1 MQINTIHTQT
11 PKIQTPNTRTS
22 PKQNFK
28 GRYINHKN
36 LNRIANTGIYTSMVS
51 SVGAVCA
58 GFTDPLLNTINLALT
73 TIGTGAYFSKLFLP
87 RAEKL
92 ALKAKTEFTKAQ
104 TLEQAQNFAKE
115 NFKIKEFYVDDL
127 YAANWVNKGL
137 TELSNFFKGKTFM
150 PEKIVYEDFG
160 GDTLDHFSAARYR
173 KFGSTISINKFPF
186 ENTDRIVQNLLKDY
200 SSDIASIPFG
210 SQANLQRHLQRL
222 NRYKEAPNT
231 MTKASKLALA
241 TEANNVK
248 SIFGTPIEKVKSYT
262 DGLIAAHEQLD
273 FHEQLA
279 QVDTNMFGH
288 VYCGLFDNIFHEA
301 GHMFDFQSSTA
312 FSFTRAE
319 RKMPQIMQ
327 KAREELVMPPYALSD
342 FREYRA
348 EIFAGTVNG
357 EVYPKPIMDIFHKHN
372 RIELPKQTLD
382 LTLKK

>member
-1 MQINTIHTQT
+1 MRINTI
-11 PKIQTPNTRTS
+11 NTRTPETKTA

-36 LNRIANTGIYTSMVS
+36 LERIANTGIYTSMFS
-51 SVGAVCA
+51 GVGAICA
-58 GFTDPLLNTINLALT
+58 GVTDPLLNTINLALT
-73 TIGTGAYFSKLFLP
+73 TIGTGAYVSKLFLP

-92 ALKAKTEFTKAQ
+92 TLKAKTEFTKAQ

-115 NFKIKEFYVDDL
+115 NFKINEFHVDDL
-127 YAANWVNKGL
+127 YAANWINKGL

-150 PEKIVYEDFG
+150 PEKIVYVDFG
-160 GDTLDHFSAARYR
+160 GDTLNHFSGAKYQTP
-173 KFGSTISINKFPF
+173 GNTIFINKFPF
-186 ENTDRIVQNLLKDY
+186 ENADRIVQNLLKNY

-210 SQANLQRHLQRL
+210 SEANVQRHLQRL

-248 SIFGTPIEKVKSYT
+248 SIFCAPIEKLKSYT
-262 DGLIAAHEQLD
+262 DGLIAAHKQLD

-279 QVDTNMFGH
+279 QVDANLYGH
-288 VYCGLFDNIFHEA
+288 VYCGLFDNLLHEA

-327 KAREELVMPPYALSD
+327 KAREVLVMPPYALSN

-382 LTLKK
+382 LTL

>member
-1 MQINTIHTQT
+1 
-11 PKIQTPNTRTS
+11 
-22 PKQNFK
+22 
-28 GRYINHKN
+28 
-36 LNRIANTGIYTSMVS
+36 MVS

-58 GFTDPLLNTINLALT
+58 GLTDPLLNTINLALT
-73 TIGTGAYFSKLFLP
+73 TIGTSAYALKLFLP
-87 RAEKL
+87 EAEKL
-92 ALKAKTEFTKAQ
+92 TLKAKTEFTKAK

-160 GDTLDHFSAARYR
+160 GDTLNHFCGAKY
-173 KFGSTISINKFPF
+173 KKLGSTIYINKFPF
-186 ENTDRIVQNLLKDY
+186 ENADRIVQNMLKDY
-200 SSDIASIPFG
+200 SSDIASIHFG
-210 SQANLQRHLQRL
+210 SQANVQRHLQRL

-241 TEANNVK
+241 SEANNIK
-248 SIFGTPIEKVKSYT
+248 SIFCAPIEKVKSYT
-262 DGLIAAHEQLD
+262 ELLIRSHNQLDIHEQLSQAD
-273 FHEQLA
+273 A
-279 QVDTNMFGH
+279 NPFGH
-288 VYCGLFDNIFHEA
+288 VYYGLFDNLFHEA

-312 FSFTRAE
+312 LSHRQAE

-327 KAREELVMPPYALSD
+327 KAREEMVMPPYALSN

-357 EVYPKPIMDIFHKHN
+357 DVYPKPIMNIFHKHN
-372 RIELPKQTLD
+372 LIELPKPTLD
-382 LTLKK
+382 LTL